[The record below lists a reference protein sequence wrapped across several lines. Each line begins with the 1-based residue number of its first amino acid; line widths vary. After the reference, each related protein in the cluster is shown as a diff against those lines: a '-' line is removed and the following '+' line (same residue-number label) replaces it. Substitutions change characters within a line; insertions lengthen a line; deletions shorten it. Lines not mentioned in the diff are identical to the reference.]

1 MLHMFFI
8 IILKY
13 YVLFSSKKYYVHTDA
28 PNQTVLTLST
38 KTLDEPFVNR
48 TLHWPVTR
56 WTKYALYYY
65 FILAFDIG
73 SELFREVLLPETF
86 RWRSALGLQLS
97 VSKDQTS
104 IALFAKNN
112 KINASCLDM
121 GDERVLRREVMDQ
134 IG

>member
-28 PNQTVLTLST
+28 PIQTVLTLST
-38 KTLDEPFVNR
+38 ETLDEPSVNR

-56 WTKYALYYY
+56 WTKYALYY

-73 SELFREVLLPETF
+73 SELFREVLLPGTF
-86 RWRSALGLQLS
+86 RWSSALGLQLS

-104 IALFAKNN
+104 VALFAKNN
-112 KINASCLDM
+112 KINASCLR
-121 GDERVLRREVMDQ
+121 DERVLRREVMDQ